1 MESLKVLIADDEPLT
16 RLDLRVSLQELGV
29 DVIGEAE
36 DGKQAVELSRSLHP
50 DLVIMDVMMPQ
61 MDGLEAARLLREQRL
76 APVMLLTGYAD
87 DEMVARADAAG
98 VMAYVRKPFRKD
110 ELLPSIAMVMGR
122 HRERRI
128 LEQEIDALKEKMEA
142 RKIVGRA
149 KALLMERYNLTER
162 EAFYRIQTKSQ
173 MLQKPA
179 HEIAK
184 AIIMASELGV

>member
-1 MESLKVLIADDEPLT
+1 MESLKVVIADDEPLT
-16 RLDLRVSLQELGV
+16 RMDLRVVLQELGV

-36 DGKQAVELSRSLHP
+36 DGKQAVEISKSLSP
-50 DLVIMDVMMPQ
+50 DLVIMDIMMPQ
-61 MDGLEAARLLREQRL
+61 MDGLEAARVLREQRI
-76 APVMLLTGYAD
+76 APVMILTGFAD
-87 DEMVARADAAG
+87 TEMLARADAAG
-98 VMAYVRKPFRKD
+98 VLAYVRKPFRKD
-110 ELLPSIAMVMGR
+110 DLMPSIAMAVGR
-122 HRERRI
+122 SRERRL
-128 LEQEIDALKEKMEA
+128 LENEIEGLKEKMEA

>member
-16 RLDLRVSLQELGV
+16 RMDLRIVLLELGV

-50 DLVIMDVMMPQ
+50 DLVIMDIMMPQ

-87 DEMVARADAAG
+87 NEMVARADAAG
-98 VMAYVRKPFRKD
+98 VLAYVRKPYRKED
-110 ELLPSIAMVMGR
+110 LMPSIAIAMGR
-122 HRERRI
+122 HRERRV
-128 LEQEIDALKEKMEA
+128 LETEIDALKEKMEA

>member
-1 MESLKVLIADDEPLT
+1 
-16 RLDLRVSLQELGV
+16 
-29 DVIGEAE
+29 
-36 DGKQAVELSRSLHP
+36 
-50 DLVIMDVMMPQ
+50 
-61 MDGLEAARLLREQRL
+61 
-76 APVMLLTGYAD
+76 MLLTGYAD
-87 DEMVARADAAG
+87 NEMVARADAAG
-98 VMAYVRKPFRKD
+98 VLAYVRKPYRKED
-110 ELLPSIAMVMGR
+110 LMPSIAIAMGR
-122 HRERRI
+122 HRERRV
-128 LEQEIDALKEKMEA
+128 LETEIDALKEKMEA

>member
-16 RLDLRVSLQELGV
+16 RLDLRVVLQELGV

-36 DGKQAVELSRSLHP
+36 DGKQAIELSRSLRP

-61 MDGLEAARLLREQRL
+61 MDGVEAARVLREQRL

-87 DEMVARADAAG
+87 DAMVARADAAG
-98 VMAYVRKPFRKD
+98 VLAYVRKPFRKD
-110 ELLPSIAMVMGR
+110 DILPSIAIAMGR
-122 HRERRI
+122 HRERRV
-128 LEQEIDALKEKMEA
+128 LESEIDALKEKMEA